1 VSVSIAAL
9 EEATI
14 RAWPARQTETR
25 FGWRLLCSGGVTGR
39 VNACWPLDWTG
50 ETSVDDAIDA
60 AERWYAARGL
70 PPRFKLTASAIAPDT
85 LPEALARRGYTPSAD
100 TLIMTRPLDNADRDA
115 AGGLR
120 LDAALSRAFIDAL
133 RAMSAHAAEFDERA
147 AIAQRAP
154 QPAAFALIGDAA
166 GAARAIGMSACAG
179 ELAGIF
185 LMRTA
190 EDARRQ
196 GHAQAILA
204 ALLAWA
210 KAAGAAHAFLQ
221 VEASNHGAI
230 ALYRRAGF
238 SEASRYAFWRPSSP
252 A

>member
-1 VSVSIAAL
+1 MSLSIDAL

-14 RAWPARQTETR
+14 RAWPARETETR
-25 FGWRLLCSGGVTGR
+25 FGWRLLASGGVTGR
-39 VNACWPLDWTG
+39 VNACWPLSWSG
-50 ETSVDDAIDA
+50 GASVDDAIDVV
-60 AERWYAARGL
+60 EDWYRARDL
-70 PPRFKLTASAIAPDT
+70 PPRFKLTRGAIAPVD
-85 LPEALARRGYTPSAD
+85 LPAALARRAYTPSAE
-100 TLIMTRPLDNADRDA
+100 TLIMTRALDQ
-115 AGGLR
+115 AGGAAEGRLP
-120 LDAALSRAFIDAL
+120 LDAAPTPAFIDAL
-133 RAMSAHAAEFDERA
+133 RAMSADAAEFDERA

-154 QPAAFALIGDAA
+154 QPAAFALIGDGA

-179 ELAGIF
+179 ALAGIF

-190 EDARRQ
+190 EAARRQ

-210 KAAGAAHAFLQ
+210 KTVGAERAFLQ
-221 VEASNHGAI
+221 VEASNSGAI

-238 SEASRYAFWRPSSP
+238 SEASRYAFWRPNSP